1 MAYCHKPRQ
10 AHFKVSFLASFGELY
25 QGRLPNKDIK
35 RLPNKDIKRLPNK
48 DIKDCQNFSLFLG
61 FKFRQKNSL
70 LKLPTYSLNLDLF
83 YRSGLNQASRPVA
96 NLIKALRL

>member
-35 RLPNKDIKRLPNK
+35 RLPNKDIK
-48 DIKDCQNFSLFLG
+48 DCQNFSVILG

-70 LKLPTYSLNLDLF
+70 LELPTYSLNLDLF

-96 NLIKALRL
+96 NLIKALQL